1 MIELTQGSTASGKVL
16 YLGQKTYSRLWYA
29 QECKLKRMDGLSTM
43 DNDDNAMSLP
53 TRLEN
58 GNAHI
63 LNPASLKAL
72 LVLIYTPTF

>member
-1 MIELTQGSTASGKVL
+1 MDQLVFEFLSQVG
-16 YLGQKTYSRLWYA
+16 A
-29 QECKLKRMDGLSTM
+29 QECKLERMDSLSKV
-43 DNDDNAMSLP
+43 DNDFNALSLP
-53 TRLEN
+53 ISLEN